1 MLWLTW
7 QMWILLMLAFA
18 GGVIAGWSMR
28 ARSDELPEREDA
40 KAVPEPVAP
49 VKPAPALAPVLEPV
63 EASEPDITAPA
74 PAEPNEQTNGESED
88 VESAAAPAGSKSYA
102 LTDIK
107 GLGPKAAEKLQ
118 AAGIERVDQIAAWG
132 DAEIEKFDTLI
143 NGRGRIQRDDWV
155 GQAKA
160 LANS

>member
-18 GGVIAGWSMR
+18 GGVITGWSMR
-28 ARSDELPEREDA
+28 ARSDDVPERADDNPTAEA
-40 KAVPEPVAP
+40 AVPAP
-49 VKPAPALAPVLEPV
+49 AKPAPVLAPV
-63 EASEPDITAPA
+63 EASEPDIITPMPVDSGLESVGELDQAEASSAP
-74 PAEPNEQTNGESED
+74 PSEQAFG
-88 VESAAAPAGSKSYA
+88 

-118 AAGIERVDQIAAWG
+118 AAGIAHVEQIAAWSSA
-132 DAEIEKFDTLI
+132 DVEKFDELI
-143 NGRGRIQRDDWV
+143 NGRGRIERDDWV

-160 LANS
+160 LMKP